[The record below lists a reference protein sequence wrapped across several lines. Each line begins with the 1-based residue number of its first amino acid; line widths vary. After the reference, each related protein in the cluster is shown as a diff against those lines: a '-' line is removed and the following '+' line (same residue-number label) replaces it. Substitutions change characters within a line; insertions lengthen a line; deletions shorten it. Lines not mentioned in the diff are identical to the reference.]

1 MQNQVY
7 FLNQNLTLIIT
18 ISVSVIFAIIGIAYS
33 KKYKGLENYLT
44 ANRSIGAMSLTTSM
58 VASAL
63 GAWIFFGPASAAT
76 WGGIGSIIGYSFGTA
91 FPMIALIFLGTKL
104 RKMFPKARTLTEFV
118 KKKFGKE
125 FFKLILILMIFYMFI
140 FLCAEITAISMLVNY
155 ISGTALWITAF
166 LVIVTTLTYTLY
178 GGLRASIL
186 TDNYQFIIILLFFF
200 IFVVNIYLIN
210 KNTI

>member
-7 FLNQNLTLIIT
+7 FLNPDLTLIIT
-18 ISVSVIFAIIGIAYS
+18 ISVSAIFAIIGIAYS

-44 ANRSIGAMSLTTSM
+44 ANRSIGAMSLTTSL

-104 RKMFPKARTLTEFV
+104 RKMFPKGRTLTEFV
-118 KKKFGKE
+118 KKK
-125 FFKLILILMIFYMFI
+125 I
-140 FLCAEITAISMLVNY
+140 
-155 ISGTALWITAF
+155 W
-166 LVIVTTLTYTLY
+166 
-178 GGLRASIL
+178 
-186 TDNYQFIIILLFFF
+186 
-200 IFVVNIYLIN
+200 
-210 KNTI
+210 